1 MGVLEETE
9 GRIENE
15 RGEWGMGLEPLTGRA
30 RDDTWAFGLLT
41 GPQVWARIDPVLLSP
56 ILCFLSFIYTH
67 THTTKREKHI
77 LMIYEYI
84 NKFLSRFH
92 CCVTKPL
99 IPFFA
104 SAFSNYCCI
113 GVLLYVKAF

>member
-1 MGVLEETE
+1 MGVLEETQ

-67 THTTKREKHI
+67 THNKEREA
-77 LMIYEYI
+77 YTYD
-84 NKFLSRFH
+84 
-92 CCVTKPL
+92 
-99 IPFFA
+99 
-104 SAFSNYCCI
+104 I
-113 GVLLYVKAF
+113 GVYK